1 MRRLLFLAVLPVALA
16 IPAGLSARTNPMEA
30 GSLSIKNGR
39 GVFILQVKGAV
50 IGRMA
55 SGKLTVTDTNP
66 YDEQVP
72 DIRGRIH
79 PKPRP
84 LNAAT
89 TVYQGQQIRF
99 RVMEGAYKLK
109 IEGVGV
115 NLSAVGRGWV
125 VLDGDDRFDN
135 VGIYSLN
142 GDPYEPI
149 PFERTQRLK
158 LAIPVTPPGPRS
170 RGRVIVSP

>member
-1 MRRLLFLAVLPVALA
+1 MRRLLFVAALPVVLA
-16 IPAGLSARTNPMEA
+16 MPAALSARPNPVGD

-39 GVFILQVKGAV
+39 GEFIVQVKGALV
-50 IGRMA
+50 GRMA
-55 SGKLTVTDTNP
+55 FGKLTVTDSAP

-72 DIRGRIH
+72 DVRGRIRTK
-79 PKPRP
+79 PKL
-84 LNAAT
+84 LNDAT

-109 IEGVGV
+109 IVGVGV

-125 VLDGDDRFDN
+125 VLDGDDRFN
-135 VGIYSLN
+135 SAGVYSLN
-142 GDPYEPI
+142 GDPYEPV

-158 LAIPVTPPGPRS
+158 LAIPATPPGPRS
-170 RGRVIVSP
+170 SGRVTVAP

>member
-1 MRRLLFLAVLPVALA
+1 MRRLVFVVLLPIVLA
-16 IPAGLSARTNPMEA
+16 IPAGLSARTTPMGD

-39 GVFILQVKGAV
+39 GEFIVQVKGAV

-55 SGKLTVTDTNP
+55 SGKLTVTDSDP

-72 DIRGRIH
+72 DIRGRFR
-79 PKPRP
+79 PRP
-84 LNAAT
+84 RQLNDVT

-99 RVMEGAYKLK
+99 RVMEGGYKLK

-125 VLDGDDRFDN
+125 VLDGDDRFES
-135 VGIYSLN
+135 VGYYSLN
-142 GDPYEPI
+142 GDPYQPI
-149 PFERTQRLK
+149 PFERTKRLK
-158 LAIPVTPPGPRS
+158 LALPVGPPGPRS
-170 RGRVIVSP
+170 RGRVILGP

>member
-1 MRRLLFLAVLPVALA
+1 MRRLVFIAVLPILLA
-16 IPAGLSARTNPMEA
+16 IPASLSARTNPMDD

-39 GVFILQVKGAV
+39 GVFIVQVKGAV

-55 SGKLTVTDTNP
+55 SGKLTVTDSDP

-79 PKPRP
+79 PKPKP
-84 LNAAT
+84 LNDAT
-89 TVYQGQQIRF
+89 TVYRGQQIRF
-99 RVMEGAYKLK
+99 RVIQGAYRLK

-115 NLSAVGRGWV
+115 NLSSVGRGWV
-125 VLDGDDRFDN
+125 VLDGDDRFEN
-135 VGIYSLN
+135 AGMYSLN

-149 PFERTQRLK
+149 PFGRTQRLK
-158 LAIPVTPPGPRS
+158 LVIPVTSPGPRA
-170 RGRVIVSP
+170 RGRVTVGP

>member
-1 MRRLLFLAVLPVALA
+1 MRRLLFVAVLPVVLA
-16 IPAGLSARTNPMEA
+16 IPVGLSARPNPVGA

-39 GVFILQVKGAV
+39 GGFIVQVRGAV

-55 SGKLTVTDTNP
+55 SGKLTVTDSDP

-72 DIRGRIH
+72 DVRGRIR
-79 PKPRP
+79 PKPKP
-84 LNAAT
+84 LNDAT
-89 TVYQGQQIRF
+89 TVYQGHQIRF
-99 RVMEGAYKLK
+99 RVMDGAYKLK

-115 NLSAVGRGWV
+115 NLSAVGRGWA
-125 VLDGDDRFDN
+125 VLDGDDRFDS
-135 VGIYSLN
+135 VGMYSLN

-158 LAIPVTPPGPRS
+158 LAIPATPPGPRS
-170 RGRVIVSP
+170 SQRVIVGP

>member
-1 MRRLLFLAVLPVALA
+1 MRRLLFVAVLPIALA
-16 IPAGLSARTNPMEA
+16 IPAGLSARTNPMDD

-39 GVFILQVKGAV
+39 GIFIVQVKGAV

-72 DIRGRIH
+72 DIRGRIR
-79 PKPRP
+79 PKPKP
-84 LNAAT
+84 INDAT

-99 RVMEGAYKLK
+99 RVMEGNYRLR

-115 NLSAVGRGWV
+115 NLSAVGRGWA
-125 VLDGDDRFDN
+125 VLDGDDRFDS
-135 VGIYSLN
+135 VGMYSLN

-149 PFERTQRLK
+149 PYERTQRLK
-158 LAIPVTPPGPRS
+158 LAIPITTPGPRS
-170 RGRVIVSP
+170 RPRVIVGP